1 MVPDIGFPIRCHPC
15 HHKGSDRSFGS
26 VFFAPVEL
34 RFGIPKVAE
43 TEMHLSRLAFVS
55 MTSVLMAILALPAH
69 ADWKGKG
76 EAGLV
81 MSSGNTDAQSGNLKL
96 STAREGE
103 KWKNQFGLAA
113 LYSSDEDGATAQR
126 WEAVTQQDYNFSSRT
141 FWFGAGRFEDDRF
154 SGFDYQATVS
164 TGLGRKFIDKEA
176 TQFVGTVGV
185 GYKFF
190 ETRDAFDEETG
201 ALIEEGERE
210 DDAVLRGTLDYE
222 HDLTATTKIANE
234 FIVEAGADNTYV
246 QNDVSLQVKMTEVL
260 ALAIGY
266 GVRHNTKPPAGFEKT
281 DQLTTV
287 NLVYE
292 IK

>member
-1 MVPDIGFPIRCHPC
+1 
-15 HHKGSDRSFGS
+15 
-26 VFFAPVEL
+26 
-34 RFGIPKVAE
+34 
-43 TEMHLSRLAFVS
+43 MHLRRSTVVW
-55 MTSVLMAILALPAH
+55 MMSVPMAVLALPAH

-81 MSSGNTDAQSGNLKL
+81 LSSGNTDAETGNVKVDI
-96 STAREGE
+96 ARESTH
-103 KWKNQFGLAA
+103 WKNQFGLAA
-113 LYSSDEDGATAQR
+113 LYSSDDDGATAQR
-126 WEAVTQQDYNFSSRT
+126 WAAVTQQDYNFTPRT

-154 SGFDYQATVS
+154 SGFEYQATVS
-164 TGLGRKFIDKEA
+164 TGLGRKFIDNDRTE
-176 TQFVGTVGV
+176 FVGTLGV

-222 HDLTATTKIANE
+222 HDLTESTKISNE
-234 FIVEAGADNTYV
+234 FIVEAGADNTFI
-246 QNDVSLQVKMTEVL
+246 QNDLSLQVKMTEVL

>member
-15 HHKGSDRSFGS
+15 PHKGSDRSFGS
-26 VFFAPVEL
+26 VFFAPSGYGSAFPKIVET
-34 RFGIPKVAE
+34 V
-43 TEMHLSRLAFVS
+43 MHLSRLAFVS
-55 MTSVLMAILALPAH
+55 MTSVLMATLALPAH

-81 MSSGNTDAQSGNLKL
+81 MSSGNTDAETGNVKVDI
-96 STAREGE
+96 AREGG

-154 SGFDYQATVS
+154 SGFEYQATVS

-176 TQFVGTVGV
+176 TQFVGTLGV

-190 ETRDAFDEETG
+190 ETRDAFDEEAG
-201 ALIEEGERE
+201 ALIEKGERE